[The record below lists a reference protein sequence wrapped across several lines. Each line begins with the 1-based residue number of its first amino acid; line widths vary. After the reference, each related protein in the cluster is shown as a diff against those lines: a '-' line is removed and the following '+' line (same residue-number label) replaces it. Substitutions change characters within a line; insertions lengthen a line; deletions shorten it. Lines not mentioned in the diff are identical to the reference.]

1 MASSVQLEV
10 PDFGSAVLCSL
21 NEQRMQGLYCD
32 VTVRARGQDFRAHRA
47 VLAAS
52 SAYFRDIFAST
63 ANAEDGSEGPLQVE
77 LPPAIQPCSFQQ
89 VLTFCYTGR
98 LSLPACEQFLV
109 MYTAGFLQI
118 RGIVERGAELAMA
131 AKVSSPRCDSQ
142 TAPQPE
148 DGLSESESSAAE
160 TTSQGAPHLYRLT
173 HQPSPPG
180 QGPGQGQGQGPGQ
193 GHGRHVQG
201 PGRDG
206 TTPPGAAY
214 QQHPNRHSPPGQ
226 THASRAHAGQSS
238 PAHALAGQ
246 QGSGNRLHG
255 LLPRVKLEGGGDA
268 QQAVIQCVPTHKR
281 LYEGPGVQGNVAS
294 KAQRNSHGGATASG
308 YAGRGDQDSPGAGS
322 CLQGRDSPAGAGGSA
337 FGLEEGEGEE
347 EGDGEVGDEEEG
359 EEEPYEEGGDEYYG
373 HVYSMMSAAYHSV
386 CERVESL
393 PTARGS
399 RCELSALPPDLLT
412 QIGQRCHPHL
422 YSEGD
427 PGEKLE
433 LVSGTGVYITRG
445 QLMNCHL
452 CAGVRH
458 KVLLRRLLAAF
469 FDRTTLANSCGTGIR
484 SSTNDPTR
492 KPLDSRVLN
501 AVKLYC
507 QKFAPNFRE
516 SEMNVIAA
524 DMCTNARRVRKR
536 WLHSALP
543 DRDIMYHGLLPDLQ
557 GCYEGPDGEAE
568 PPDQGGSGG
577 ALHSEH
583 AAVVGGGG
591 LPDHASSYDGSD
603 PAVHSYES
611 SGDEAR
617 GNLTSGYEGQH

>member
-63 ANAEDGSEGPLQVE
+63 GTGRTVE

-148 DGLSESESSAAE
+148 DGLSES
-160 TTSQGAPHLYRLT
+160 
-173 HQPSPPG
+173 
-180 QGPGQGQGQGPGQ
+180 
-193 GHGRHVQG
+193 
-201 PGRDG
+201 
-206 TTPPGAAY
+206 
-214 QQHPNRHSPPGQ
+214 
-226 THASRAHAGQSS
+226 AGQSS

-294 KAQRNSHGGATASG
+294 KAQRNSHGGATELPTWPPHSLSAVAAAEASG

-469 FDRTTLANSCGTGIR
+469 FDRCRTTLANSCGTGIR

-577 ALHSEH
+577 ALH
-583 AAVVGGGG
+583 
-591 LPDHASSYDGSD
+591 
-603 PAVHSYES
+603 
-611 SGDEAR
+611 
-617 GNLTSGYEGQH
+617 